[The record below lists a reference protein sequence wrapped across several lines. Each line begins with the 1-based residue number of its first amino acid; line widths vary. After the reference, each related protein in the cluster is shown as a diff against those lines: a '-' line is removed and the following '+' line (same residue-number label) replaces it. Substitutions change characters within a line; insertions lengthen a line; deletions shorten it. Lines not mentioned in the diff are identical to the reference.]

1 MCIRDRSVKGFEE
14 AGCFI
19 FATKNGIVKKT
30 LITEYGNITSAGLIA
45 INLQP
50 GDELI
55 GVGIVQDGDHVVLA
69 TRNGKAMR
77 FESGEVRET
86 GRATQGVIGIRLRD
100 GEDDAVVSMALVPGS
115 DVDSELLAVSECGLG
130 KRTPVGDYPAK
141 GRGGMGVITLDVT
154 DKTGKLV
161 TLARV
166 GGNEE
171 LMVLTEKGT
180 VIRTRV
186 EEVRVTGRNAQGV
199 KVINIGDRDCVISA
213 FPIRREDEL

>member
-1 MCIRDRSVKGFEE
+1 MDALEPAPASQ
-14 AGCFI
+14 AG
-19 FATKNGIVKKT
+19 
-30 LITEYGNITSAGLIA
+30 SADDSYRAAYSGL
-45 INLQP
+45 
-50 GDELI
+50 
-55 GVGIVQDGDHVVLA
+55 
-69 TRNGKAMR
+69 
-77 FESGEVRET
+77 
-86 GRATQGVIGIRLRD
+86 
-100 GEDDAVVSMALVPGS
+100 
-115 DVDSELLAVSECGLG
+115 
-130 KRTPVGDYPAK
+130 
-141 GRGGMGVITLDVT
+141 GGMGVITLDVT

-199 KVINIGDRDCVISA
+199 KVINIADRDSVIDA